1 MANYFLGTIT
11 EVLDPDLY
19 KIKIDIPGLSREVEA
34 FPMRGDLDEP
44 RPGDQ
49 VLVRDVD
56 PIYHSFYLYSEVKE
70 DGFIGFRSRG
80 KMIRVTEEEINISIF
95 DPEEAYEEIDGEI
108 PESIKAFV
116 KITKEGNIEVS
127 NTDSDK
133 GEVKVDIKGKVEVNI
148 QNDANINVT
157 GNAEIKSPNV
167 TITGGILNVNGVA
180 AGSPG
185 PFCKI
190 PICPFTGAPHT
201 ANIVRGT

>member
-70 DGFIGFRSRG
+70 DGFIGLRSRG
-80 KMIRVTEEEINISIF
+80 KMIRVTEDELNIAIF
-95 DPEEAYEEIDGEI
+95 DPEEAYEEKEGEI
-108 PESIKAFV
+108 PETIKAFV
-116 KITKEGNIEVS
+116 KITKEGNIQIS
-127 NTDSDK
+127 NLDSDN
-133 GEVKVDIKGKVEVNI
+133 GEVAVDIKGKVEVNI
-148 QNDANINVT
+148 QNDANIHVT
-157 GNAEIKSPNV
+157 GNAKLKSPNV
-167 TITGGILNVNGVA
+167 TITGGSLNVNGVA

-190 PICPFTGAPHT
+190 PVCPFTGAPHT
-201 ANIVRGT
+201 ANVVRGT